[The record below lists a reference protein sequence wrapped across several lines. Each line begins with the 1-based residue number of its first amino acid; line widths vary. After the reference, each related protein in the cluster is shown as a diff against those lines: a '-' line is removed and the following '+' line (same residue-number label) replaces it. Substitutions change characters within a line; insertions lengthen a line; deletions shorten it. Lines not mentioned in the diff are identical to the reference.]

1 MDTGKEFR
9 RLRGKKSQQ
18 QMAFELGGISREG
31 VSHYENERNR
41 LPPDIASRAMEKF
54 DDPDFAR
61 TIAAEYTA
69 GGMAPA
75 LNGPA
80 LIREA
85 AAIQSR
91 ALKETEEAYEAMR
104 KAVIDV
110 NPAFIGSFER
120 DDIKRSLEEASE
132 AVTFLNEYMATVC
145 KQYKIS
151 WLKTWTGCQARLISR
166 GFLRKATKAGAKK

>member
-1 MDTGKEFR
+1 MSTGKEFR

-41 LPPDIASRAMEKF
+41 IPPDIASRAMEKF

-61 TIAAEYTA
+61 TIASEYTA

-91 ALKETEEAYEAMR
+91 TLRETEEAYEAMR
-104 KAVIDV
+104 KAVLDV
-110 NPAFIGSFER
+110 DPTFIGNFEK

-132 AVTFLNEYMATVC
+132 AITFLNEYMATIC
-145 KQYKIS
+145 KTYKIS
-151 WLKTWTGCQARLISR
+151 WLQTWTGCQTRLIHR
-166 GFLRKATKAGAKK
+166 GFLQKTGKAGEKQ

>member
-1 MDTGKEFR
+1 MGVGKEFKR
-9 RLRGKKSQQ
+9 MRGRESQQ
-18 QMAFELGGISREG
+18 QLSLDFNVSRESISSYETG
-31 VSHYENERNR
+31 RARIPKDVSSK
-41 LPPDIASRAMEKF
+41 AMSRF

-61 TIAAEYTA
+61 TVASEYTSGA
-69 GGMAPA
+69 WAPA

-80 LIREA
+80 LIREC

-104 KAVIDV
+104 KAVLDV
-110 NPAFIGSFER
+110 NPAFIGNFEK

-166 GFLRKATKAGAKK
+166 GFLRKAPKAGVKK